1 MDIKYDYSRRRITTG
16 IQHYIRRFY
25 ARYDRLPLTPPLFVQ
40 CCGKVLFGEPSLS
53 EGRGERDWEGSIDYY
68 CGNCGFLFACSL
80 DVGSFVCGG
89 ACEAMD
95 GWWRGGGW
103 TGTGKDMV
111 GLVDERYWARR

>member
-1 MDIKYDYSRRRITTG
+1 MEKHWIRSSG
-16 IQHYIRRFY
+16 IGR
-25 ARYDRLPLTPPLFVQ
+25 DRLY
-40 CCGKVLFGEPSLS
+40 C
-53 EGRGERDWEGSIDYY
+53 YY